1 MPHVYG
7 AAKAINAFVMSLAA
21 IPAYY
26 LGRRLLTPG
35 LALCAAVLTLI
46 VPSMLYTSELMT
58 ENAFYPLFLL
68 VAWALVATLERP
80 TIWRQIGVLALCG
93 LAFATRQQAVALVP
107 AVAVAPI
114 LQAWIERDWKSRL
127 RAWLP
132 TYAIL
137 AGAAVLALVGTVAR
151 GRSPLSLLGA
161 YRAATSVPY
170 SVDSVLHYILWHV
183 AELDLYLGV
192 IPFAALLAL
201 WFRPRAGTPAVRAFV
216 AATLPIT
223 VLVIVE
229 VAIFAST
236 QSGRIEERNMFYVAP
251 FGLIALLAFT
261 ERGVVVRSRR
271 VLAAAA
277 LVAGVLPVAIPFG
290 RFVNTTALSDTFGL
304 LPWWWIQDR
313 GIDFATLRW
322 VALAVSLVAAGLLV
336 FVSRRFTMVLVLLVA
351 AYFVV
356 TGAIVQNGRHGIVQ
370 ASRGAAFAGIQA
382 QHYDWVD
389 RAVGRNADVTQ
400 LWNNVGAIQ
409 RVWEN
414 EFFNRS
420 IRRTVDTGNAFTGG
434 LPERSLDE
442 RKDGAI
448 VDERGRPFRVRY
460 ALAAQSSFIKGN
472 AVAVDNGTGML
483 LARVD
488 GPLFVLAKVTG
499 IYPNDT
505 WSGRHAR
512 YMRRD
517 CTGGYLS
524 VQLQSDPS
532 LFDAPQIVTARA
544 GGMTRSIS
552 VPPTSDPQQ
561 WIVPLAKLPNGTCV
575 VDFTTK
581 TVRVPA
587 EVVAGSTDTRP
598 LGVHFLHFAYLP

>member
-1 MPHVYG
+1 
-7 AAKAINAFVMSLAA
+7 
-21 IPAYY
+21 
-26 LGRRLLTPG
+26 
-35 LALCAAVLTLI
+35 
-46 VPSMLYTSELMT
+46 
-58 ENAFYPLFLL
+58 
-68 VAWALVATLERP
+68 
-80 TIWRQIGVLALCG
+80 
-93 LAFATRQQAVALVP
+93 VALVP
-107 AVAVAPI
+107 AVAVAPV

-137 AGAAVLALVGTVAR
+137 ACAALLALVGTVAR

-170 SVDSVLHYILWHV
+170 SADSVLHYILWHV
-183 AELDLYLGV
+183 AEIDLYLGV

-420 IRRTVDTGNAFTGG
+420 IQRTVDTGNAFTGG
-434 LPERSLDE
+434 LPEQSLRE
-442 RKDGAI
+442 LKNGAI
-448 VDERGRPFRVRY
+448 VDAQGRPFRVRY
-460 ALAAQSSFIKGN
+460 ALAAQSSFIKGDT
-472 AVAVDNGTGML
+472 VALDNGTGML
-483 LARVD
+483 LARVN

-505 WSGRHAR
+505 WSGRHVR

-532 LFDAPQIVTARA
+532 LFDAPQVVTARA
-544 GGMTRSIS
+544 GGVTRSIS

-561 WIVPLAKLPNGTCV
+561 WIVPLAKLRNGTCV

-587 EVVAGSTDTRP
+587 EVQAGSTDTRP
-598 LGVHFLHFAYLP
+598 LGVHFVHFGYLP